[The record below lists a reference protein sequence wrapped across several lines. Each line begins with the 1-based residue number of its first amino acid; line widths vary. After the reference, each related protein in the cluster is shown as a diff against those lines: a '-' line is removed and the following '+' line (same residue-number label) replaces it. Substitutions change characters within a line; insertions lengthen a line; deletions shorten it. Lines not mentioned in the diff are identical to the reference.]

1 MRGKSKLTLEQ
12 KNQRFKALLGDENIP
27 NLENL
32 TKDQFSKLVKEHRAA
47 GVKLLPAPAREGLSD
62 LEAPQFTTDIF
73 SRKLGTAGEKI
84 SENLSTLLGCI

>member
-32 TKDQFSKLVKEHRAA
+32 TKDQFSKLVLEHRE
-47 GVKLLPAPAREGLSD
+47 VIER
-62 LEAPQFTTDIF
+62 
-73 SRKLGTAGEKI
+73 
-84 SENLSTLLGCI
+84 NLYRINVLDEVDEVFHTKEP

>member
-32 TKDQFSKLVKEHRAA
+32 TKDQFSRLVIEHRE
-47 GVKLLPAPAREGLSD
+47 VIER
-62 LEAPQFTTDIF
+62 
-73 SRKLGTAGEKI
+73 
-84 SENLSTLLGCI
+84 NLYRINVLNEVEEVFHTKESITPTNL

>member
-32 TKDQFSKLVKEHRAA
+32 TKDQFSKLVMEHREVIERNLYRINILNE
-47 GVKLLPAPAREGLSD
+47 VKETFHTKEP
-62 LEAPQFTTDIF
+62 
-73 SRKLGTAGEKI
+73 
-84 SENLSTLLGCI
+84 